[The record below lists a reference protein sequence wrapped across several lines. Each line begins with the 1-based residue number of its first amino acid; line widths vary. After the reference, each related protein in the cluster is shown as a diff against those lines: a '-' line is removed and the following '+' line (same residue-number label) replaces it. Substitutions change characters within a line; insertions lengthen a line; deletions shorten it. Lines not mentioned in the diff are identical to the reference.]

1 MGELPDCSKSAIDN
15 IYCNMF
21 TGGYSTNTIRIA
33 QKQIYIFDSSNLAI
47 EDFKQKLSQTNLIF
61 YYELE
66 TPIITPID
74 PIEFDIK
81 PLSSVVINSDIVP
94 ESIHTVQLNR
104 AAQIERGIIEI
115 AELKKRVNTLEATY
129 NSYFL
134 ENYHKLNLLNLEYE
148 MERMIE

>member
-1 MGELPDCSKSAIDN
+1 MQIRFRISN
-15 IYCNMF
+15 IEQ
-21 TGGYSTNTIRIA
+21 T
-33 QKQIYIFDSSNLAI
+33 SNGLNEWLKVNPVTFI
-47 EDFKQKLSQTNLIF
+47 
-61 YYELE
+61 YELE

-81 PLSSVVINSDIVP
+81 PLSSIVINSDVVP